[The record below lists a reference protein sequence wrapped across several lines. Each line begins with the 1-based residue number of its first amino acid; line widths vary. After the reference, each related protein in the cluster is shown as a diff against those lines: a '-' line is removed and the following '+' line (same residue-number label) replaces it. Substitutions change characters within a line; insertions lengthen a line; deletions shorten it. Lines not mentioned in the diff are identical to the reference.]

1 MKKLT
6 AVSVMIKGRGRVVAF
21 IMLPTHLRDDGDIK
35 TTIPQKDYEKLI
47 GMMSAERGDTV
58 TIG

>member
-6 AVSVMIKGRGRVVAF
+6 AVSMIVNGKKLVFFA
-21 IMLPTHLRDDGDIK
+21 MLPTHLRDDGDIK